1 MILKMEGLGGNLLD
15 WGAEGEGGENGI
27 CGLYGL
33 TLILKMSI
41 W

>member
-15 WGAEGEGGENGI
+15 WGAEGKGGENGI